1 MASHAVSSS
10 STLPLQVKNTAFM
23 LDRLGMDCDKLQFLR
38 ELTKN
43 AIEAIQKTP
52 EKIGE
57 VVWDVDWL
65 AFEMTGIYKL
75 SITDTG
81 IGMSGPDMVEYINH
95 LSSSGG
101 LQAHFANFGVG
112 AKISAATRNHAGL
125 IYLSWKSGAGSMIH
139 LWRDP
144 ENEVYGLKQLERPNG
159 SFGHWASLEDSAK
172 PELIKTHG
180 TRVILFGNDESE
192 HTIKAPEG
200 VASPS
205 RWITK
210 YLNTRFFRFPEGITV
225 KAREG
230 WEYDLSDRDR
240 NLLRTITGQKAY
252 LDSHAVSSGLVRLSG
267 AVAHWWILRDEKA
280 IGSNSGFI
288 NSSGHCAAL
297 WDDELYEMTTG
308 RGNTAALQNFGV
320 VFGYNRVVLYV
331 EPHTVP
337 GVEIFTNTA
346 RTQLLLNNKSLPWA
360 DWQAEFREKMPP
372 EILKHME
379 EVSSASEHT
388 DHKDSIK
395 DRLKQIE
402 ELFKLSRYRPT
413 SKGKLLA
420 QPQDLLSGGGPERS
434 GVTTGASKGGKGTGS
449 VSGSKPSVYSL
460 FLSENGEPAEQAKPD
475 IFPDVRWISVNT
487 GTREPGDMED
497 RAARYLPAENTLLI
511 NADFRVFTDMTNR
524 WNKHY
529 TNVPGASTIV
539 LETVR
544 EWFEQSLVEAVV
556 SSNSLRDSKHWNQED
571 VSSLTSEQGLTAAV
585 LPRWHIEQSIKRSLG
600 SKMGALKSNK
610 AA

>member
-1 MASHAVSSS
+1 MASQATSSS

-23 LDRLGMDCDKLQFLR
+23 LDRLGMDCDTLQFLR

-52 EKIGE
+52 GKNGE
-57 VVWDVDWL
+57 VIWDVDWL
-65 AFEMTGIYKL
+65 TYELTGVQKL
-75 SITDTG
+75 CVTDTG
-81 IGMSGPDMVEYINH
+81 IGMSGPEMLEYINH

-101 LQAHFANFGVG
+101 IQSHIANFGVG
-112 AKISAATRNHAGL
+112 AKIAAATRNHAGL
-125 IYLSWKSGAGSMIH
+125 IYISWKDEIGSMIH

-144 ENEVYGLKQLERPNG
+144 ENQVYGLKQQARPNG
-159 SFGHWASLEDSAK
+159 TFGHWALLEDEIK
-172 PELIKTHG
+172 PDLIKHHG
-180 TRVILFGNDESE
+180 TRVVLIGNDEDE
-192 HTIKAPEG
+192 NTIRPPDG

-210 YLNTRFFRFPEGITV
+210 YLNTRFYKFPEGITV

-230 WEYDLSDRDR
+230 WEYDTTDKDR

-252 LDSHAVSSGLVRLSG
+252 LDSHAGASGHLKLSG

-280 IGSNSGFI
+280 LGSNSGYI
-288 NSSGHCAAL
+288 NSNGHCAAL
-297 WDDELYEMTTG
+297 WDGELYEMTSG
-308 RGNTAALQNFGV
+308 RGNTAALQNFGI
-320 VFGYNRVVLYV
+320 VFGYNRVVLYI
-331 EPHTVP
+331 EPHIMP
-337 GVEIFTNTA
+337 GIEIFPNTP
-346 RTQLLLNNKSLPWA
+346 RTQLLLNNKPLPWA
-360 DWQAEFREKMPP
+360 DWQAEFRENMPA
-372 EILKHME
+372 EILTHME
-379 EVSSASEHT
+379 VVSSASAHT

-413 SKGKLLA
+413 SRGKLLA
-420 QPQDLLSGGGPERS
+420 QPQDLLSSGGPERTGES
-434 GVTTGASKGGKGTGS
+434 TGASKGGKGGGS
-449 VSGSKPSVYSL
+449 VTGGKPSVYSL
-460 FLSENGEPAEQAKPD
+460 FLSENGEPAEEAKPD
-475 IFPDVRWISVNT
+475 IFPEVRWISVQS

-511 NADFRVFTDMTNR
+511 NADFRVFTDMASR

-529 TNVPGASTIV
+529 SVTPGAAATIQEV
-539 LETVR
+539 VR
-544 EWFEQSLVEAVV
+544 EWFEQSLVETVV
-556 SSNSLRDSKHWNQED
+556 SSNTLRDSKHWNLED
-571 VSSLTSEQGLTAAV
+571 VNSLTSEQGLTAAV

-600 SKMGALKSNK
+600 SKMGALKNK